1 MAELDLRRKQG
12 FWETPRNIAILA
24 GAFAAI
30 VAALAGSVGYKIGST
45 PTAPPTIII
54 NMPPIPPAAPTP

>member
-1 MAELDLRRKQG
+1 MTDVRRKQG
-12 FWETPRNIAILA
+12 FWETPRNIAILLA
-24 GAFAAI
+24 ATAAI
-30 VAALAGSVGYKIGST
+30 FSAAAGSVGYKIGST